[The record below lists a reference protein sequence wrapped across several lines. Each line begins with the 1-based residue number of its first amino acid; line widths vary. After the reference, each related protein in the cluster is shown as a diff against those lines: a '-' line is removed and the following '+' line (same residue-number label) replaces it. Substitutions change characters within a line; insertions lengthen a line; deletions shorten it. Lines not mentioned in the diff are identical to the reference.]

1 MWRAVP
7 QLFSRSVIETPL
19 NLLDLLRRQIRKRA
33 VLGKVLTD
41 QRIGVLDVWLVRR
54 AVGAHKVNR
63 HP

>member
-19 NLLDLLRRQIRKRA
+19 NLLDLLRRQTRKRA
-33 VLGKVLTD
+33 VLGKVLTN
-41 QRIGVLDVWLVRR
+41 QSIGVFDVWLVHR
-54 AVGAHKVNR
+54 AVGARKVNR